1 MILIHLRKLM
11 VLSLLMFSKLMMK
24 LGDVVISRKLK
35 NKDAKCQIDLLR
47 IDDDIDVLQKALA
60 AF

>member
-1 MILIHLRKLM
+1 M

-47 IDDDIDVLQKALA
+47 TDDDIDVLQKTLA

>member
-1 MILIHLRKLM
+1 MM
-11 VLSLLMFSKLMMK
+11 LSLLMSSKLMMK
-24 LGDVVISRKLK
+24 LGDVVISRKFK
-35 NKDAKCQIDLLR
+35 NKDAKCEIDLLR